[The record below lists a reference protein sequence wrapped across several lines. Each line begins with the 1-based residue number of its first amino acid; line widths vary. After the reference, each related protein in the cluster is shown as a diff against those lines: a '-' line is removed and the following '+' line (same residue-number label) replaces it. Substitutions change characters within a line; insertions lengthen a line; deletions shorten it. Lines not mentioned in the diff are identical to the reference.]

1 MSDLE
6 KDKSFQACRDTN
18 ALSSHFD
25 AHNGD
30 FDTPEEFIRA
40 YLNHDHRAVAAL
52 SLQNMEQLRDA
63 LEIMC
68 PDIREE
74 MKHETT
80 TPQQMK
86 KYLDQLADPTTPK
99 PVA

>member
-1 MSDLE
+1 MSKLE
-6 KDKSFQACRDTN
+6 KDKAFQAGRDAN
-18 ALSSHFD
+18 ALSGHFD

-40 YLNHDHRAVAAL
+40 YLNHDRRALAAL

-63 LEIMC
+63 LEKMH

-74 MKHETT
+74 MKAETT

-86 KYLDQLADPTTPK
+86 KYLDQLADPSTPK